1 MNLIKFLS
9 AEIDNILK
17 KLGYNDE
24 VVLNVSNR
32 PDLGD
37 YQYNGCMK
45 LAGIYKKN
53 PRSIAEEIVSEL
65 EKINYFTNINIAGP
79 GFINL
84 TIKDEVLVNYIN
96 KVIDDFEINTYKE
109 EESKTIFLDYGGANV
124 AKALHSGHLRS
135 PNIGEAVK
143 RLCEAVGHKTISDV
157 HLGDWGRPMGLI
169 ILELQKRMPN
179 LPFFDPKF
187 EGKYPE
193 CPVTIDELNEIYPSA
208 SAKAKSDEV
217 YLNEAREMTVRL
229 QNKEKGIYDLWES
242 FLKIS
247 IDDIKEIYDKLNATF
262 DLWEGEKEADEY
274 IPEMLDYLINNN
286 YTEISDGA
294 RIIDVKDSSD
304 KKEMPP
310 VILIKRDGGV
320 LYDTTELATL
330 YSRVKNYKF
339 DSVMYFTDIRQEL
352 HFVQAFRAARKTKLV
367 SDNIDLEWFGFGT
380 MNGPDGK
387 PFKTRDGGVMSLRGL
402 IELVKGETIKI
413 IKDNIREE
421 DKDSLA
427 ETLAIAAIKYADLL
441 PNRTTD
447 YLFDPIKFSDING
460 KTGPYL
466 LYSTVR
472 MKSLLNKAL
481 DIKNDIYNKISTKE
495 EREIILNLINLSSVI
510 EKSYKSRTLNEI
522 CEYLYKLTNSYNA
535 FYSNHEVL
543 TESDISVKESYIALT
558 KLVHDTNKY
567 LLNILAITVPD
578 KI

>member
-1 MNLIKFLS
+1 MNLIKFL
-9 AEIDNILK
+9 ENELKNIIK
-17 KLGYNDE
+17 SLGYEDE

-45 LAGIYKKN
+45 LAGINHEN
-53 PRSIAEEIVSEL
+53 PRDIAIKIVSEL
-65 EKINYFTNINIAGP
+65 EKANYFKDINIAGP

-84 TIKDEVLVNYIN
+84 TINDEVLVKYIN
-96 KVIDDFEINTYKE
+96 DVIKDFNVNTYKE
-109 EESKTIFLDYGGANV
+109 EDTKTIFLDYGGANA

-135 PNIGEAVK
+135 PNIGEAIK

-169 ILELQKRMPN
+169 LLELSKRFPN
-179 LPFFDPKF
+179 LPFFDSDY
-187 EGKYPE
+187 EGEYPE
-193 CPVTIDELNEIYPSA
+193 CPVTVDELNEIYPYA
-208 SAKAKSDEV
+208 SSRAKEDPE
-217 YLNEAREMTVRL
+217 YLAQARKMTVRL
-229 QNKEKGIYDLWES
+229 QNKEKGIYDLWER

-262 DLWEGEKEADEY
+262 DLWEGEKDADPY

-286 YTEISDGA
+286 HTEISEGA
-294 RIIDVKDSSD
+294 RIIDVKEASD

-310 VILIKRDGGV
+310 VILIKSDGGV

-330 YSRVKNYKF
+330 YSRAKRF
-339 DSVMYFTDIRQEL
+339 DFDNIIYLTDIRQEL
-352 HFVQAFRAARKTKLV
+352 HFVQAFRAAKKTGLV
-367 SDNIDLEWFGFGT
+367 NDNIELEWFGFGT

-402 IELVKGETIKI
+402 IDIVKAETRKI
-413 IKDNIREE
+413 IKDNIKDE
-421 DKDSLA
+421 DKDGLA
-427 ETLAIAAIKYADLL
+427 EDLAIAAIKYADLL

-447 YLFDPIKFSDING
+447 YLFDPVKFSDING

-472 MKSLLNKAL
+472 MKSLLNKAY
-481 DIKNDIYNKISTKE
+481 DIKSNVYNNINTKE
-495 EREIILNLINLSSVI
+495 ERDIILNIINLSNVI

-543 TESDISVKESYIALT
+543 TECNESVKESYIALT

-567 LLNILAITVPD
+567 LLNILAIKVPD